1 MGQLLQPLSL
11 SLFIATHQS
20 FKKGKALILNSLN
33 KNTSKR
39 GEQVWFFFHFSKSK
53 FDVIPNPVY
62 QQNDEPLEENSQP
75 IERKNVVYN
84 EVNDDIVRSV
94 IFVNKMSFSNFNQYI
109 RIMKIRLFYL

>member
-1 MGQLLQPLSL
+1 M
-11 SLFIATHQS
+11 
-20 FKKGKALILNSLN
+20 
-33 KNTSKR
+33 
-39 GEQVWFFFHFSKSK
+39 
-53 FDVIPNPVY
+53 PNPVY

-84 EVNDDIVRSV
+84 EVNDDIVRAV